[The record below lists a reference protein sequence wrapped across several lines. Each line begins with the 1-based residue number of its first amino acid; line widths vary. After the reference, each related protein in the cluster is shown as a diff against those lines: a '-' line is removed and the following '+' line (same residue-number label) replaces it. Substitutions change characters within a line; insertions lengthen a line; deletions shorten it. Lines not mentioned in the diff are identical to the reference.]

1 MMANQALRLI
11 LIRACGCIATDK
23 GALVV
28 QYGINC
34 IYQCVSDSD
43 HRSLMFQPRTN
54 LSYRA
59 LKLDCFLCELAQAL

>member
-34 IYQCVSDSD
+34 IYQRVSDSD
-43 HRSLMFQPRTN
+43 Q
-54 LSYRA
+54 YRA